1 MSSVNVVVT
10 GASGFLG
17 TRLVQKL
24 LEAGHAVHVLGRR
37 RSPSLPPSV
46 RFSEWRSTD
55 VEPPAEGLAAADAV
69 VLLAGEPVAQRWTVE
84 ARRRIRDSRVNGT
97 RNLVN
102 ALAKQVHRPSV
113 LVSASA
119 IGYYGPRGD
128 EILSEASP
136 PGSDFLAQI
145 SVEWEQAAQLA
156 EALGIRVVQLRIGM
170 VLGNGGALAR
180 MLPPFR
186 WGLGGRMGSGKQW
199 MSWIHVDDMIN
210 LILFAVTNAA
220 VRGPVNATAPSP
232 VTNAE
237 FTRLL
242 GAALHKPVI
251 FPSVPGFVLWLALG
265 EMATLVLTGQ
275 RVIPIAAQTAGFE
288 FRHPGL
294 SQALAD
300 LLPART

>member
-1 MSSVNVVVT
+1 MSSVKVAVT

-17 TRLVQKL
+17 TQLVQKL

-37 RSPSLPPSV
+37 RGPNLPPAV
-46 RFSEWRSTD
+46 QFSEWHSAD
-55 VEPPAEGLAAADAV
+55 VEPPAESLAAADAV
-69 VLLAGEPVAQRWTVE
+69 VHLAGEPVAQRWTVE

-102 ALAKQVHRPSV
+102 ALSTQSRRPSV

-128 EILSEASP
+128 EILTEASP
-136 PGSDFLAQI
+136 PGSDFLAGV

-156 EALGIRVVQLRIGM
+156 EALGIRVIQLRIGM

-220 VRGPVNATAPSP
+220 IRGPVNATAPSP

-251 FPSVPGFVLWLALG
+251 FPSVPGFVLRLALG
-265 EMATLVLTGQ
+265 EMASLVLTGQ

-288 FRHPGL
+288 FRHPDL
-294 SQALAD
+294 PQALAD
-300 LLPART
+300 LLPAQS